1 MPPIGC
7 VAVEAM
13 SSELPGEVAGLS
25 VGEVGAVGTPAAGVE
40 AGVSAAGVEAR
51 ELAPGDEAGMSVARE
66 EAGTSAPGDDTGA
79 PCGTSAAVA
88 DESGGGLSGVV
99 CGGRGMYAVEAGASG
114 GGL

>member
-1 MPPIGC
+1 M
-7 VAVEAM
+7 EAE
-13 SSELPGEVAGLS
+13 SSELRGEVAGLS

-40 AGVSAAGVEAR
+40 AGESAPGVEEG
-51 ELAPGDEAGMSVARE
+51 ELAPGDEAGMSAAGE

-79 PCGTSAAVA
+79 PCGTTAAVA

-99 CGGRGMYAVEAGASG
+99 CGGRGMYAVEAAASG